1 MATVLVV
8 DDEPDIVLFVRINL
22 ELAGHAV
29 RTAADGAEALE
40 SVRREPPDVVVLD
53 VMMPKIDGWSVL
65 AEMKSDADE
74 DIRTVPVVML
84 TALSD
89 DVDQVRGAIE
99 GAVRYLSKPV
109 TPEALV
115 EAVEE
120 VLEQGPEPVQRKAAQ
135 TRALERL
142 ARIERGLGGDA
153 VITSDGPRLSRL
165 ERPRSATPPAPPSR
179 GPRASEPEATL
190 TDKQRELLVA
200 LQEAE
205 SVSAVAAELGVSR
218 SNVYASLRRVG
229 RKLGVSDVSE
239 LLRRLR
245 AGDLATDLDG

>member
-1 MATVLVV
+1 MATVLIV
-8 DDEPDIVLFVRINL
+8 DDEPDIVLFVRVNL

-29 RTAADGAEALE
+29 RSAADGAEALE
-40 SVRREPPDVVVLD
+40 SIIDDPPDVVVLD
-53 VMMPKIDGWSVL
+53 VMMPRIDGWSVL
-65 AEMKSDADE
+65 AQMKASDDE
-74 DIRTVPVVML
+74 EIRTVPVVML

-109 TPEALV
+109 TPDALL
-115 EAVEE
+115 EAVED
-120 VLEQGPEPVQRKAAQ
+120 VLARGPEPVQRKAAQ
-135 TRALERL
+135 QRALERL
-142 ARIERGLGGDA
+142 ARIERGVGGDA
-153 VITSDGPRLSRL
+153 RPAIAGPRLRHL
-165 ERPRSATPPAPPSR
+165 ERPRDVTPLAPVRPL
-179 GPRASEPEATL
+179 RAIEPEAVL
-190 TDKQRELLVA
+190 TDKQRDLLRA
-200 LQEAE
+200 LQRAE

-245 AGDLATDLDG
+245 AGELSAALDG

>member
-1 MATVLVV
+1 MATVLIV

-29 RTAADGAEALE
+29 RTAGDGHEALV
-40 SVRREPPDVVVLD
+40 SVRADPPDVVVLD
-53 VMMPKIDGWSVL
+53 VMMPRIDGWSVL
-65 AEMKSDADE
+65 AEMKADPDE
-74 DIRTVPVVML
+74 TIRTIPVVML

-89 DVDQVRGAIE
+89 EVDQVRGAIE
-99 GAVRYLSKPV
+99 GAVRYLAKPV

-115 EAVEE
+115 EAVED
-120 VLEQGPEPVQRKAAQ
+120 VLAQGPEPVQRKAAQ
-135 TRALERL
+135 QRALGRL
-142 ARIERGLGGDA
+142 ARMERGLGGPA
-153 VITSDGPRLSRL
+153 ETGGGPRLSRL
-165 ERPRSATPPAPPSR
+165 ERPRAATAAEP
-179 GPRASEPEATL
+179 PRAARPAEPEPVL
-190 TDKQRELLVA
+190 TGKQRELLVA
-200 LQEAE
+200 LQRSE

-245 AGDLATDLDG
+245 AGELAGTLDG

>member
-1 MATVLVV
+1 MATVLIV

-22 ELAGHAV
+22 ELAGHDV
-29 RTAADGAEALE
+29 RSAADGAEALE
-40 SVRREPPDVVVLD
+40 SVRRDPPDVLVLD

-65 AEMKSDADE
+65 AQMKADPE
-74 DIRTVPVVML
+74 EAIRTVPVVML

-115 EAVEE
+115 DAVED
-120 VLEQGPEPVQRKAAQ
+120 VLAQGPEPVQRKAAQ
-135 TRALERL
+135 QRALERL
-142 ARIERGLGGDA
+142 ARLERGVGGGDEPA
-153 VITSDGPRLSRL
+153 AAGPRLRRL
-165 ERPRSATPPAPPSR
+165 ERPRDVAPTAPVR
-179 GPRASEPEATL
+179 PVRAVEPETVL
-190 TDKQRELLVA
+190 TDKQRDLLLA
-200 LQEAE
+200 LKRSE
-205 SVSAVAAELGVSR
+205 SVSAVATELGVRR

-245 AGDLATDLDG
+245 AGELGVTLDG